1 MNGYISANFF
11 GGCAKARK
19 KTTMNQT
26 MNQIKIKD
34 EYIKL
39 GQALKLAGMVGSG
52 VEAKIVIQDG
62 KVSVNG
68 EVELQRGKKLHDGD
82 IISFNGE
89 EAQIQA

>member
-1 MNGYISANFF
+1 
-11 GGCAKARK
+11 
-19 KTTMNQT
+19 

-34 EYIKL
+34 DYIKL

-52 VEAKIVIQDG
+52 VEAKIMIQDG
-62 KVSVNG
+62 QVLVNG
-68 EVELQRGKKLHDGD
+68 EVELQRGKKLHPGD